1 MANVKKK
8 SGKKRRRARASLPA
22 KILILTLLVAIGWQ
36 LHSLN
41 GQLESAQAEK
51 ERLAAQVEAKTQEND
66 ILAAD
71 IAQGTTPEKMQEI
84 AREELGWIAPGEY
97 VFYNRNN

>member
-1 MANVKKK
+1 MADVKKK
-8 SGKKRRRARASLPA
+8 PRKKRRARASLPT
-22 KILILTLLVAIGWQ
+22 KILILALLAAIGWQ

-41 GQLESAQAEK
+41 GQLESAQVEK
-51 ERLAAQVEAKTQEND
+51 ERLVAQVEATAREND
-66 ILAAD
+66 ALAAD
-71 IAQGTTPEKMQEI
+71 IAEGTTPEKMQEI

>member
-1 MANVKKK
+1 MADVKKK
-8 SGKKRRRARASLPA
+8 PRKKRRARASLPT
-22 KILILTLLVAIGWQ
+22 KILILALLAAIGWQ

-41 GQLESAQAEK
+41 GQLESAQVEK
-51 ERLAAQVEAKTQEND
+51 ERLAAQVEATAREND
-66 ILAAD
+66 ALAAD
-71 IAQGTTPEKMQEI
+71 IAEGTTPEKMQEI